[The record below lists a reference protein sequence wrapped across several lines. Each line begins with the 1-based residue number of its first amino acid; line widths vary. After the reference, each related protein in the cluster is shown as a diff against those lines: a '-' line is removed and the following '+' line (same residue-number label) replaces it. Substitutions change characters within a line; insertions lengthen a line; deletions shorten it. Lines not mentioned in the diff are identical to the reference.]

1 MVLTVTPLRATSRA
15 SALEAPEER
24 LSPHLWIA
32 ETWVGKPIRKRSWG
46 ANFRAVVGVGLRASG
61 IDPEETIVS
70 Y

>member
-1 MVLTVTPLRATSRA
+1 
-15 SALEAPEER
+15 LEAPEER